1 MNAIKEIK
9 APNIVQ
15 YMIFNN
21 TGKERIEKVMQK
33 HLSTI

>member
-1 MNAIKEIK
+1 MKEIK
-9 APNIVQ
+9 ALNIVQ

-21 TGKERIEKVMQK
+21 TAKERIEKVMQK